1 MDPSSGFTG
10 TPAAVKS
17 CANVGGAA
25 EFIASETFWF
35 RFRCCSPVVL
45 VVVFVDTFFPA
56 PPPFAVDEGVIITSL
71 TYTRSSIIS
80 LSLHSPATTKRFFS
94 LNTSDDARNKVKR
107 TTRETTLLRTTKT
120 LSFSLNRPRK
130 RVSLSRRTRRQFF
143 PITLANAFF
152 FNSPSERFH
161 ALYLSLNKKEKKKKT
176 WKKSTSCPLLK
187 RLYMCVK
194 SVCVYTHTQNTV
206 KRERRCD
213 DPAKLCFGE
222 IRSTFLSRVYK

>member
-1 MDPSSGFTG
+1 MLSS
-10 TPAAVKS
+10 PRRRLS
-17 CANVGGAA
+17 PWMR
-25 EFIASETFWF
+25 ASLV
-35 RFRCCSPVVL
+35 RVL
-45 VVVFVDTFFPA
+45 
-56 PPPFAVDEGVIITSL
+56 L
-71 TYTRSSIIS
+71 TLLVLYSIIS

-176 WKKSTSCPLLK
+176 WKKSTSRPLVT
-187 RLYMCVK
+187 RLYICVK
-194 SVCVYTHTQNTV
+194 SIYTHTQNTV

-213 DPAKLCFGE
+213 DPPANLCFGE
-222 IRSTFLSRVYK
+222 IRSTFSI